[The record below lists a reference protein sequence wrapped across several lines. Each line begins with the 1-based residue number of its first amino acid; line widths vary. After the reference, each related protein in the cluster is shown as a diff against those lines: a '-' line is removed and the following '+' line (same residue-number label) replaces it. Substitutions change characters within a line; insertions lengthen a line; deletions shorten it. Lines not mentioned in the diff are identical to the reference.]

1 MADYDAPRTIYRGE
15 SRQMTPGIV
24 SIAESLFD
32 NGEFRSSPNRSRP
45 EIKKRPYFELEAYKE
60 LV

>member
-1 MADYDAPRTIYRGE
+1 
-15 SRQMTPGIV
+15 MTPGIV

-45 EIKKRPYFELEAYKE
+45 ELEKRPYFELEACKM